1 MIHFE
6 RRGGAKILPN
16 YVWILNEDAREKLGG
31 GGGSQPENY
40 FGRKTKVLR
49 YANDAEVDFELTTEA
64 GQKINDRYYENK

>member
-31 GGGSQPENY
+31 GGQVNLKIILAER
-40 FGRKTKVLR
+40 RKYCGMLMTLR
-49 YANDAEVDFELTTEA
+49 LILN
-64 GQKINDRYYENK
+64 

>member
-31 GGGSQPENY
+31 GGGGGNLKIILAER
-40 FGRKTKVLR
+40 RKYCGMLMTLR
-49 YANDAEVDFELTTEA
+49 LILN
-64 GQKINDRYYENK
+64 

>member
-31 GGGSQPENY
+31 GGVKLKIILAER
-40 FGRKTKVLR
+40 RKYCGMLMTLR
-49 YANDAEVDFELTTEA
+49 LILN
-64 GQKINDRYYENK
+64 

>member
-31 GGGSQPENY
+31 GGGGGES
-40 FGRKTKVLR
+40 
-49 YANDAEVDFELTTEA
+49 
-64 GQKINDRYYENK
+64 I

>member
-1 MIHFE
+1 M
-6 RRGGAKILPN
+6 L
-16 YVWILNEDAREKLGG
+16 EKNQGG
-31 GGGSQPENY
+31 GGGSQSENY

>member
-16 YVWILNEDAREKLGG
+16 NVWILNEDATEKLGG
-31 GGGSQPENY
+31 GGSKYENY

-64 GQKINDRYYENK
+64 G

>member
-6 RRGGAKILPN
+6 RRGGAKILP
-16 YVWILNEDAREKLGG
+16 
-31 GGGSQPENY
+31 SQSENY

-64 GQKINDRYYENK
+64 E

>member
-31 GGGSQPENY
+31 GGGES
-40 FGRKTKVLR
+40 
-49 YANDAEVDFELTTEA
+49 
-64 GQKINDRYYENK
+64 I

>member
-31 GGGSQPENY
+31 GGGQVKLKIILAER
-40 FGRKTKVLR
+40 RKYCGMLMTLR
-49 YANDAEVDFELTTEA
+49 LILN
-64 GQKINDRYYENK
+64 